1 MKQQI
6 QPHYLFNT
14 LSVIRSLYH
23 ENMEEGDEVM
33 AMFSKN
39 FRQSI
44 KNMNEEMIPF
54 EREIETINQYIELEN
69 KRFSKPFDLILDLD
83 FVNFMVP
90 PLTIEPIVEN
100 SVNYSKVNEKDDGFI
115 SISSS
120 FEDGNVV
127 IVINDNG
134 IGYDTSKTKSTSIG
148 QKNLIER
155 LHLNLSAEIKIES
168 SLGNGTKTTI
178 VFPYEGKALL

>member
-1 MKQQI
+1 
-6 QPHYLFNT
+6 
-14 LSVIRSLYH
+14 
-23 ENMEEGDEVM
+23 
-33 AMFSKN
+33 
-39 FRQSI
+39 
-44 KNMNEEMIPF
+44 MIPF

-83 FVNFMVP
+83 FANFMVP

-120 FEDGNVV
+120 FKDGNVV

-155 LHLNLSAEIKIES
+155 LHLNLNAEIKIES